1 MQITREFLESEI
13 AELER
18 EIQRATTFQIQAQ
31 ATIKAYRMLV
41 NRLDAPEPATSDG
54 VLDGED

>member
-18 EIQRATTFQIQAQ
+18 EAQKAATFQIQAQ
-31 ATIKAYRMLV
+31 ATITAFRMLL
-41 NRLDAPEPATSDG
+41 NRLDAPEQTNDADG
-54 VLDGED
+54 C